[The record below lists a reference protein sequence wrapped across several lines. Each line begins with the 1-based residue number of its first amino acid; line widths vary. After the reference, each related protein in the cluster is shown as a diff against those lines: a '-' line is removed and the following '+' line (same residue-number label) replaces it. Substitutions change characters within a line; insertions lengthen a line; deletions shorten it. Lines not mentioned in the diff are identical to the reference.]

1 MKNEEDLIHQN
12 KLKWCHQ
19 NLSLGQANP
28 AMTYNL
34 SYFMTAYIFYDRLD
48 CNCNFKQLV
57 YLQILVKGY
66 PRTSCQIR
74 QYTHKDLVI
83 LP

>member
-19 NLSLGQANP
+19 NLSLVLANP

-34 SYFMTAYIFYDRLD
+34 SYFMTAYIFYDS
-48 CNCNFKQLV
+48 V
-57 YLQILVKGY
+57 HILW
-66 PRTSCQIR
+66 QIR
-74 QYTHKDLVI
+74 LQLQFQAISVPSDLSEGVSTYK
-83 LP
+83 LSN